1 MSVPLGLRVEPKD
14 GSNVLG
20 GSQSY
25 ATAEEFESPQVLAM
39 NWWIGED
46 ANRNGHWALGV
57 REHIPSIESPS
68 TGTCIRANV
77 PTPMGMG

>member
-1 MSVPLGLRVEPKD
+1 MILITLVEVTQRSPLGLRVERKD

-46 ANRNGHWALGV
+46 ANRNGHCALGV
-57 REHIPSIESPS
+57 REDIFF
-68 TGTCIRANV
+68 N
-77 PTPMGMG
+77 